1 MVLKPIPLSAFT
13 PTFIPP
19 VTGVGGSSAPIANSF
34 DSSGLFPYR
43 SRSSS
48 ANKRRRGEEIDLVF
62 DRSEAYPPLHPP
74 AKPSLNIPVIRELVV
89 AATAAGGEIRDLLDD
104 AEADPKMKSIGK
116 LTLALLS
123 VAEAMLEGGFVPLS
137 SSGSRDQT
145 TLAPRRRGS
154 TASQP
159 PILLPKPMPAG
170 LKELKEGLERA
181 EKESVLFDANLGPEP
196 IANRNSLAT
205 ALSSGIRA
213 AAVSTAT
220 DGGTDTV
227 EAVRIMEDALS
238 CVADMEFLGQRS
250 KQFYNKADASDTRNG
265 KFCSMPVKFKFDE
278 KEARINFERS
288 IKQNCKL
295 KAVMSLPQP
304 IRKEQSAFIRALRQ
318 RYPNRI
324 VTARPDISS
333 LELVAFMKN
342 EGASGWT
349 RCWETVAI
357 PHGILLPGY
366 NPREVI
372 ILPPTLQVE
381 ETGGPPTVEGS
392 MDYAGAAAC

>member
-89 AATAAGGEIRDLLDD
+89 AATAAGEIRDLLDD

-154 TASQP
+154 TASP
-159 PILLPKPMPAG
+159 LPILLPKPMPAG

-181 EKESVLFDANLGPEP
+181 EKESVLFDANLGP
-196 IANRNSLAT
+196 
-205 ALSSGIRA
+205 
-213 AAVSTAT
+213 
-220 DGGTDTV
+220 
-227 EAVRIMEDALS
+227 
-238 CVADMEFLGQRS
+238 
-250 KQFYNKADASDTRNG
+250 
-265 KFCSMPVKFKFDE
+265 
-278 KEARINFERS
+278 
-288 IKQNCKL
+288 
-295 KAVMSLPQP
+295 
-304 IRKEQSAFIRALRQ
+304 
-318 RYPNRI
+318 
-324 VTARPDISS
+324 
-333 LELVAFMKN
+333 
-342 EGASGWT
+342 
-349 RCWETVAI
+349 
-357 PHGILLPGY
+357 
-366 NPREVI
+366 
-372 ILPPTLQVE
+372 
-381 ETGGPPTVEGS
+381 
-392 MDYAGAAAC
+392 